1 MREIP
6 KPRQI
11 EIFRQ
16 LMMAGVP
23 LDIATLKEKL
33 QKSER
38 TIRYDMQD
46 LKRICQEY
54 GIEIGYLTK
63 KGYFIPAAQKPDCSA
78 LLVQWDS
85 GSKGS
90 FVDGDEEQRFA
101 SLFFYLFSQKGYV
114 TAEKLAEVY
123 LASKS
128 TLTRG
133 LGRLEEYFG
142 GSFRLDIRKAQG
154 LPPGGRRAYAQKTG
168 GKASDQALRGGQPGL
183 QSTGASEAFRG
194 SSRLW
199 RLYRGLP
206 GTG

>member
-1 MREIP
+1 MKDTP

-11 EIFRQ
+11 EIFRL
-16 LMMAGVP
+16 LMTSGVP
-23 LDIATLKEKL
+23 LDINLLKEKL

-38 TIRYDMQD
+38 TIRYDIQD

-63 KGYFIPAAQKPDCSA
+63 KGYFIPAAQKPECSA

-85 GSKGS
+85 GGKNS
-90 FVDGDEEQRFA
+90 FVDDEEEKRFT
-101 SLFFYLFSQKGYV
+101 SLFFYLFVQNGYV

-142 GSFRLDIRKAQG
+142 NSFTLEIRKAQG
-154 LPPGGRRAYAQKTG
+154 YRLKGDELTLRKKPWSFWRPGSRAAIRRTTG
-168 GKASDQALRGGQPGL
+168 FCFCLKS
-183 QSTGASEAFRG
+183 
-194 SSRLW
+194 
-199 RLYRGLP
+199 
-206 GTG
+206 